1 MRTLADLIAFNIA
14 NCTAEMKY
22 FGQEAFEMAE
32 ATGGDLTAPEYL
44 DARALCL
51 RLARDEGIDAALARD
66 DLDAIVAPSYS
77 YGSSPPAVAGY
88 PSISVPVGI
97 NSLGAP
103 AGIWMYGGPDS
114 TKTLVRFAYDLEQ
127 ELRAR
132 VQPQFVGTVP
142 PEPPDAGICA
152 APAAS
157 PHALRKDT
165 RATRCSTTATG
176 NGSLTPDYLGERL
189 KPFQ

>member
-1 MRTLADLIAFNIA
+1 
-14 NCTAEMKY
+14 MKY

-88 PSISVPVGI
+88 PSLSVPVGI

-157 PHALRKDT
+157 AHALRKGT
-165 RATRCSTTATG
+165 HATPMLHHRHW
-176 NGSLTPDYLGERL
+176 
-189 KPFQ
+189 